1 MASAV
6 MSVQGDRENLDE
18 PSGAETGLDPR
29 QARRRPEPDGPKHNA
44 AGTDEGSPAPPP
56 GFSEGPPQPSPIA
69 FVRLLKARPVAI
81 CLKIE

>member
-56 GFSEGPPQPSPIA
+56 GFSEAHRS
-69 FVRLLKARPVAI
+69 RRPLHLSA
-81 CLKIE
+81 C